1 MDIAT
6 PVKHWYWFF
15 ENLYTPKEIK
25 LLNNKIKKNVVDLK
39 DNPATGVVKTSK
51 VSIFNPSNIPELD
64 RVFQCIHKANRFN
77 FGFYLFDSVDERRLP
92 LNYNVYDS
100 KTKAE
105 YRYHTDGEYQNP
117 VSDTKLTSILN
128 LSTSPYKGGEF
139 YINPFGEEHLVPQIS
154 KPGTLLVFP
163 SSFFHKVTPV
173 IEGKRITVSIW
184 SKGPKF
190 R

>member
-1 MDIAT
+1 MDISA
-6 PVKHWYWFF
+6 PVRHWYWFF

-163 SSFFHKVTPV
+163 SSFFHKVSPV
-173 IEGKRITVSIW
+173 TEGKRITVGVW